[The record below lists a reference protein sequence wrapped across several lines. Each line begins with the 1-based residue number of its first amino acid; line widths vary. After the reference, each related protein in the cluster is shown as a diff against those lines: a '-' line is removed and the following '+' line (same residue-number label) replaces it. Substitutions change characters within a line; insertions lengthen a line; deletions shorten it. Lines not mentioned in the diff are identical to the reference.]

1 MSLKLIA
8 LAGASGVSVV
18 NNILIPS
25 FPYTAP
31 ESTGKRR
38 LYLASSIYAN
48 NNPTEP
54 TTIKTTDANLLKAEE
69 LRFTAFYDSRKSTGN
84 TSEFITNLSDYNA
97 DTANFIAL
105 DIEEV

>member
-8 LAGASGVSVV
+8 LAGASDVSVV
-18 NNILIPS
+18 NNILVPS

-38 LYLASSIYAN
+38 IYLASSVYVNTSIS
-48 NNPTEP
+48 EP
-54 TTIKTTDANLLKAEE
+54 TTIKTTDDNLLKAEE
-69 LRFTAFYDSRKSTGN
+69 LRFTAFYDSRKNAGN
-84 TSEFITNLSDYNA
+84 TSAFITNMSDYNA
-97 DTANFIAL
+97 DTVNFIAL